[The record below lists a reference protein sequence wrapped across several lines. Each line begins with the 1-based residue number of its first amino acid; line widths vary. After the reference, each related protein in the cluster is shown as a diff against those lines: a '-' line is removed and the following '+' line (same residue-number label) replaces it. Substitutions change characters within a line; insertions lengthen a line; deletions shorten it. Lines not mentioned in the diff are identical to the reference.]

1 MSKLTI
7 FLSIVI
13 VYFCCIAIGYG
24 DSTSGPSSNSGVVAP
39 KKVRVLSPSA
49 SRLYRLLRNGLNQV
63 GDEDLFT
70 EEDMFLQ
77 NQKRQYDDYGHMRF
91 GKRTGSDFDDYGH
104 LRFGK

>member
-24 DSTSGPSSNSGVVAP
+24 DSSSGPSATTGALAQ
-39 KKVRVLSPSA
+39 KKVRVLSPAA
-49 SRLYRLLRNGLNQV
+49 SRLYRLLLRNGMQL
-63 GDEDLFT
+63 GDDDIPTEDELF
-70 EEDMFLQ
+70 L
-77 NQKRQYDDYGHMRF
+77 QKRQYDDYGHMRF
-91 GKRTGSDFDDYGH
+91 GKRNDFDDYGH